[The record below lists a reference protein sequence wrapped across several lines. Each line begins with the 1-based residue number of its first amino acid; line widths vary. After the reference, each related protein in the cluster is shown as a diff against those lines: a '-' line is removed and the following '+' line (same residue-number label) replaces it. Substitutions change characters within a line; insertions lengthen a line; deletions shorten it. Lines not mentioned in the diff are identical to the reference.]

1 MFFKYTKWSILWAL
15 VILFLCGIPGRH
27 IPHIHLLELISFDKY
42 VHFGMFFL
50 LILLTARGF
59 LLQTSYPDLKIK
71 AKLYSLLICIFYG
84 GLIEILQGT
93 IFLERSADWFD
104 FLADA
109 VGSLVGLLLYNWIE
123 KKILVY
129 LIK

>member
-1 MFFKYTKWSILWAL
+1 
-15 VILFLCGIPGRH
+15 
-27 IPHIHLLELISFDKY
+27 
-42 VHFGMFFL
+42 MFFL

-59 LLQTSYPDLKIK
+59 VLQTSYPDLKIK

-93 IFLERSADWFD
+93 IFIERSADWFD
-104 FLADA
+104 FLADG